1 MTHKFIDFNVR
12 NRITILILTLFVDL
26 FITACSSDKEESSS
40 QEKFPVT
47 NPILRDTLFTSEYVA
62 DIQSIQNVEIRAR
75 VRGYMEAIHAD
86 EGQDIKAGQLL
97 FSISSQEYKLELLK
111 AKAVLAN
118 AIAEAKATE
127 VNLNNVKT
135 LVEKNIVS
143 KSELDLA
150 QAKWGALQAKIEEA
164 KAHEASAQLS
174 LSFTQI
180 KAPFSGIINR
190 IPKKVGSLIEGGT
203 LLTIIS
209 NNNEV
214 FAYFNLSEREYLE
227 FARRNDAD
235 KNKEVLL
242 MMADHQI
249 HNHKGTIE
257 TVESEVDKNT
267 GTIAFRARFPNP
279 GHLLKHGSSGKVM
292 LTNELKNALVI
303 PQKSTFE
310 IQENTYVYVV
320 DSDNVVRMRSIV
332 PKLRLP
338 HLYVIESGLSSEDRI
353 LYEGIQR
360 VKDGDRIRH
369 EFKRMD
375 QILHQLAK
383 Q

>member
-1 MTHKFIDFNVR
+1 MTHKFIELSVR
-12 NRITILILTLFVDL
+12 NRITVLILTLFAGL
-26 FITACSSDKEESSS
+26 FMTGCSSDKENSSG
-40 QEKFPVT
+40 QKKFPVM
-47 NPILRDTLFTSEYVA
+47 NPILKDTLYTSEYVA

-75 VRGYMEAIHAD
+75 VRGYMEAIHVD
-86 EGQDIKAGQLL
+86 EGQYVKAGQLL

-111 AKAVLAN
+111 AKAVRAN

-127 VNLNNVKT
+127 VNLTNVKT
-135 LVEKNIVS
+135 LVEKNVVS

-164 KAHEASAQLS
+164 KAHEASAQLN

-242 MMADHQI
+242 IMADHQI

-292 LTNELKNALVI
+292 LTNVLKNALVI

-338 HLYVIESGLSSEDRI
+338 HLYVIESGLSSKDRI

-360 VKDGDRIRH
+360 VKDGDRITP
-369 EFKRMD
+369 ELKRTD
-375 QILHQLAK
+375 QIMYQLVI